1 MSVSS
6 QTAQD
11 VPPTAR
17 EKGLVLADT
26 GAVRAGEERVYPL
39 NKLKRSPDNVRKGGH
54 SPAAI
59 EQRAASILD
68 KGLIHLPV
76 VKPERRADGSE
87 TGYGLVTA
95 GEGRRL
101 ALRLLAK
108 RKLIPRTVGVR
119 CLVDERND
127 ALAVS
132 LDENFSREALHPAD
146 EFLAFHDL
154 AERQGQGAETIGAR
168 FGVSAAFVRQR
179 LRLAAVA
186 PDVID
191 HYRAGDLTLDQL
203 MAFAV
208 TEDHDRQRQ
217 VFASHRH
224 AQPAAIRRA
233 MTETSVVARDR
244 RVIFV
249 GIDAYV
255 AAGGT
260 VIRDL
265 FTEDNGGYLSDP
277 ALLDRLVADKLAAMA
292 NDLRDQ
298 EGWKWGEAHLDYPH
312 GHGLSRVWPQPVAPT
327 AQAIAEGQALRAEY
341 DALAQAWET
350 VEVLPPEVEARLSAL
365 EVLINPEVVEAYAPE
380 ALARAGVWVVLG
392 YDGQARI
399 ERGLVRPEDAPVEPE
414 PYETGDETGGHWGEA
429 DPNGDGGDDEATGAQ
444 PGERAD
450 ADAEPEGD
458 AAAPL
463 SARLVADLTAHRT
476 AALRLAISN
485 DPDLALL
492 ALTHVLVLT
501 TFFGGGRASC
511 LEVRSGSA
519 LLTDHAPG
527 IQNSPAFEAG
537 EARYG
542 QWAKLMPKKS
552 EEAWDFVIGLDAAS
566 RMSLLAYCVSQ
577 TVNAVRSWDGRGAAL
592 DHAEA
597 LASAAGLDMRPFWT
611 PSAERFLSRVT
622 KAHVLAAIAEA
633 VSPDTATRLSGLKKA
648 DLIAAAEP
656 DLVKAQWLPAL
667 LRTKPSAVADGPE
680 ESPLTMA
687 QEQGEV
693 PTPQAEDFT
702 DPALAAAE

>member
-1 MSVSS
+1 M
-6 QTAQD
+6 T
-11 VPPTAR
+11 TH
-17 EKGLVLADT
+17 EKGLVLTDT

-54 SPAAI
+54 SQAAI

-108 RKLIPRTVGVR
+108 RKLIPKTALVR
-119 CLVDERND
+119 CLVDERNS
-127 ALAVS
+127 AVAVS

-146 EFLAFHDL
+146 EFLAFHAL
-154 AERQGQGAETIGAR
+154 AEGQGQGAETIGAR
-168 FGVSAAFVRQR
+168 FGVSAVFVRQR

-186 PDVID
+186 PDLID
-191 HYRAGDLTLDQL
+191 HYRAEDLTLDQL

-233 MTETSVVARDR
+233 MTETSVGAGDS
-244 RVIFV
+244 RVIFI
-249 GIDAYV
+249 GLDAYV

-265 FTEDNGGYLSDP
+265 FTEDDGGYLSDP
-277 ALLDRLVADKLAAMA
+277 ALVDRLVAEKLAALA

-327 AQAIAEGQALRAEY
+327 PEALAEGQALREEY
-341 DALAQAWET
+341 DALSQAWEA
-350 VEVLPPEVEARLSAL
+350 VEVLPQEVQARLSEL
-365 EVLINPEVVEAYAPE
+365 ETLLNPDVVEAYAPD
-380 ALARAGVWVVLG
+380 AMARAGVWVVLG
-392 YDGQARI
+392 YDGRVRI
-399 ERGLVRPEDAPVEPE
+399 ERGLVRPEDAAVEPE
-414 PYETGDETGGHWGEA
+414 PDGTDDETGGQSGEA
-429 DPNGDGGDDEATGAQ
+429 ELDGDDETTGPAR
-444 PGERAD
+444 PGGQGD
-450 ADAEPEGD
+450 AEAEPEGD

-552 EEAWDFVIGLDAAS
+552 EEAWDFVVGLDATS
-566 RMSLLAYCVSQ
+566 RMNLLAYCISQ

-611 PSAERFLSRVT
+611 PSAERFLSRVS
-622 KAHVLAAIAEA
+622 KAHVLAAMAEA

-667 LRTKPSAVADGPE
+667 LRTKPLAMADGPE
-680 ESPLTMA
+680 GDPAAAA
-687 QEQGEV
+687 QGQGEV
-693 PTPQAEDFT
+693 PAPEVEVFA
-702 DPALAAAE
+702 DPAVLVAAE